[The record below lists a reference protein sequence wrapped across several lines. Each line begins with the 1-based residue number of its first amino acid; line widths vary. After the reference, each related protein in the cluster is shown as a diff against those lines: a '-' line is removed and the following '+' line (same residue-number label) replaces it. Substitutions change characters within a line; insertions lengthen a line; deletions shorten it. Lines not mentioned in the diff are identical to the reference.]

1 MKTEKPLLGRTE
13 ITEEITIDKT
23 PSNEDILKSLAK
35 SEKVDESLIV
45 IKKIDQKYGKNKF
58 EVSANIYKDKESLE
72 LFEKI
77 KKKAKKKT
85 EAKPGETTEAPKA
98 EEKPAEKKED
108 AKPEEKKE
116 EKPKEEIKE
125 EKDGKEGNK
134 E

>member
-13 ITEEITIDKT
+13 ITEELKLDKT
-23 PSNEDILKSLAK
+23 PSNEDIKKSLAK

-45 IKKIDQKYGKNKF
+45 IKKIDQKYGKDKV

-85 EAKPGETTEAPKA
+85 EAKPGEAPK
-98 EEKPAEKKED
+98 EEPAEKKEE
-108 AKPEEKKE
+108 PKKE
-116 EKPKEEIKE
+116 EVKE